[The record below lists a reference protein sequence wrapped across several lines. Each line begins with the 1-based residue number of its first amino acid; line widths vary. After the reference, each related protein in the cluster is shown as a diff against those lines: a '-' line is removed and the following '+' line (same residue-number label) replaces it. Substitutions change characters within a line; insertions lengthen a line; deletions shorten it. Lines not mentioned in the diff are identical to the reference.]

1 MPDLLVECTV
11 EPGMFKTEYLVSV
24 PPNAR
29 FYVDRADVRVLRP
42 PASAES
48 LGGKVKAY
56 LVEYQG
62 NQAVIEITGT
72 PVVGGLRISVPKAIT
87 SDADR

>member
-1 MPDLLVECTV
+1 
-11 EPGMFKTEYLVSV
+11 MFKTEYLVSV